1 MKTFLYLL
9 RGNPATGK
17 ITVAKIIQKKLQWKL
32 FWFHDLK
39 NAVFSIVED
48 HKIPRLMD
56 DITLPVISHLLD
68 KKENIIYVRPSPDS
82 KTVEQVRDQVMKRAD
97 YSFVVVRLEATY
109 HSLIDRVNG
118 RDDKFRISSQ
128 KDLDTYLSEREMVPV
143 EGEIVL
149 DTTNLTSDQVA
160 EKLFKILK
168 K

>member
-1 MKTFLYLL
+1 MKTFLYL